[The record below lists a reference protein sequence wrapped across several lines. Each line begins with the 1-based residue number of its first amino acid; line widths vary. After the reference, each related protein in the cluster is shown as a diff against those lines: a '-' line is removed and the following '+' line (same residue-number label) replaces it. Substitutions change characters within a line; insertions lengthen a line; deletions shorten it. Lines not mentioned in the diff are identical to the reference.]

1 MNSEYEAGRKIAQS
15 LQQGLFDLDPT
26 LTLRLATAR
35 QRALERQKI
44 AVAGLGFAGVG
55 HVVGDLLLPHARTLV
70 AITGLTLGV
79 IGVYYW
85 NAFEQADENEEI
97 DSALLA
103 GELPVAAYTD
113 QGFQAWLEHT
123 SQSSEQ

>member
-1 MNSEYEAGRKIAQS
+1 MNNEYEVGRKIAQS
-15 LQQGLFDLDPT
+15 LQQGLSGLDQA
-26 LTLRLATAR
+26 LVLRLATAR
-35 QRALERQKI
+35 QRALERQKT
-44 AVAGLGFAGVG
+44 AVAGLSLAGAR
-55 HVVGDLLLPHARTLV
+55 HIFGDLLLPGARALV

-103 GELPVAAYTD
+103 DELPVAAYTD